1 MIVRVF
7 SIAVA
12 ALLLSAAACPAE
24 EKPMAKGAAAKPRS
38 AVDEMDA
45 FIEKQAIDK
54 SQPDWKTRLPQPPK
68 LEFDAGKIY
77 YWQLQTN
84 KGAIKIKLRPEI
96 APMHV
101 SSTIYL
107 TRLGFYDGLKF
118 HRVIPEFMLQ
128 GGDPLGNGRGG
139 PGYKYAGEFDPAAK
153 HDRPGILSM
162 ANAGPGTDGSQ
173 FFITFV
179 PTPHLDGRHTVFGEV
194 VEGMGTVKEIEKS
207 GTRSGTPTEELLI
220 TDASIVVE

>member
-7 SIAVA
+7 PIAIA

-24 EKPMAKGAAAKPRS
+24 EKPTAKGAAAKPRS
-38 AVDEMDA
+38 AVVEMDA

-54 SQPDWKTRLPQPPK
+54 SQPDWKTRLPRPPK
-68 LEFDAGKIY
+68 LEFDASQTY

-84 KGAIKIKLRPEI
+84 KGAVKIKLRPEV

-118 HRVIPEFMLQ
+118 HRVISEFMLQ

-194 VEGMGTVKEIEKS
+194 VEGMGTVKEIEKLGS
-207 GTRSGTPTEELLI
+207 RSGAPSEELLI
-220 TDASIVVE
+220 TNASIVVE